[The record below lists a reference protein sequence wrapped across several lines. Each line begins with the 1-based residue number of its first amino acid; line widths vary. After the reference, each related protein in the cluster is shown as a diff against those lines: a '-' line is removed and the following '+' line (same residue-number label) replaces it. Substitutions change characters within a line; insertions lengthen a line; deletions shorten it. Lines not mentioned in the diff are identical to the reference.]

1 MAYLFKFAGNTDAVD
16 EALQN
21 DIAALNNIDVDKCAY
36 LISSSLKFAS
46 KLNTMSMDD
55 VVDGLSADIAQKLE
69 LKSKSLKRV
78 LVSLLSFV
86 SGAIKY
92 NLSVSSV
99 EADLT
104 EFGLDS
110 DHIVVFTK
118 SWNVEYVKLNRSAV
132 ASSLSLNEVVDMEW
146 KFGVSASSNN
156 AKKLGTTFLQLKLL
170 INKGNGKMENVV
182 MGMLALFFFIFIA
195 RSLRVCACWIHRAVI
210 ETIL

>member
-16 EALQN
+16 ESLQN

-36 LISSSLKFAS
+36 LISSSLSFAS
-46 KLNTMSMDD
+46 KLNTMSMDE
-55 VVDGLSADIAQKLE
+55 VVEELSSDIAQKLE

-78 LVSLLSFV
+78 LVSLLLFV

-99 EADLT
+99 EADLS

-110 DHIVVFTK
+110 DHISVFTQ

-132 ASSLSLNEVVDMEW
+132 KSSLSLNEVIDMEW
-146 KFGVSASSNN
+146 KFGVSASSDN

-170 INKGNGKMENVV
+170 IDKGNDKTENVV
-182 MGMLALFFFIFIA
+182 MGMFGL
-195 RSLRVCACWIHRAVI
+195 
-210 ETIL
+210 